1 MSPTSY
7 QLLHPAVWIS
17 NITPFNMAFQT
28 QIRIFACMKLLQC
41 LLFLLLLASLPLHA
55 QTGYKTPP
63 ADVAALV
70 DAPAAPQTVLS
81 PDGAWL
87 LVAAQPG
94 VPRIADLA
102 APELRLA
109 GYRINPAN
117 HNTSRSGYVTGLSLV
132 ETSTA
137 AIRPVSGLPPQPRIQ
152 NLSFSPD
159 GRLIAFTHDS
169 GSRLDLWVLTIRNG
183 RAAKLGSLAVN
194 NTLPGL
200 PYTWF
205 PDSRSLLVRAVRA
218 NAGAAPVR
226 NPVPDGP
233 VIQASSGDAAPVR
246 TYQDLLNDA
255 HDEALFRYYTT
266 SRLMRV
272 DLNGRAT
279 AIGEP
284 GIYSQVSV
292 SPDGRHILTTRILE
306 PFAYTVPA
314 SLFPSRTEVW
324 DATGNRVFLVTENPL
339 LDRIPI
345 AFNSTYEGR
354 RSIQWR
360 RDAPST
366 LFWVEAADGGDPR
379 RSADI
384 RDRAYLLASP
394 FTREPILVAEL
405 ATRFAGI
412 AWGDAQ
418 TALISETWRATRRV
432 KTWRLSPDQH
442 AQPRLLIDRNYEDRY
457 NDPGSPIVRDG
468 HLRITDG
475 RYLHMTG
482 AGGSPEG
489 DRPFLDRYDLE
500 TGETV
505 RLWRSEAPWYESV
518 VGIADEGVTAVITR
532 RETVDVP
539 ANLFRRNLVD
549 GTLTALTDIPH
560 PTPQYK
566 GVRTE
571 FITFQRVDG
580 VGLSGQLL
588 LPDGYTPDQG
598 TLPVVVWAY
607 PREFGS
613 ADAAGQV
620 TDSPFRFNAISYW
633 GPQFFVTQGYAVLN
647 NAAMPIV
654 AAEPGAEPNDTF
666 VEQLVANAQAAIDEL
681 VRRGVSDGKRLAV
694 GGHSYGAFMTANLLA
709 HSDLFRAGIARS
721 GAYNR
726 SLTPFGFQ
734 AEPRD
739 LWAAPETYIRMSPFF
754 HADRINEP
762 ILLIHGEADNNS
774 GTFPIQSERMYQA
787 LKGKGATARLVMLP
801 HESHGYRARESLHH
815 MLWEQLTWLDTYVK

>member
-1 MSPTSY
+1 MKPFVPTLS
-7 QLLHPAVWIS
+7 
-17 NITPFNMAFQT
+17 
-28 QIRIFACMKLLQC
+28 
-41 LLFLLLLASLPLHA
+41 LFLAALTAAVQLHA
-55 QTGYKTPP
+55 QPTYNTPP
-63 ADVAALV
+63 ASVAALV
-70 DAPAAPQTVLS
+70 DAPAAPQSLLS

-87 LVAAQPG
+87 LIAAQPG
-94 VPRIADLA
+94 VPTIADLA

-117 HNTSRSGYVTGLSLV
+117 HNTSRSGYSTGLSLV
-132 ETSTA
+132 ATA
-137 AIRPVSGLPPQPRIQ
+137 NADKRPVTGLPADARIQ

-159 GRLIAFTHDS
+159 SRLIAFTIDK

-183 RAAKLGSLAVN
+183 RAAKLGSVAVN
-194 NTLPGL
+194 NTLPGV
-200 PYTWF
+200 PFAWY
-205 PDSRSLLVRAVRA
+205 PDSRALLVRTVRV

-226 NPVPDGP
+226 NAVPTGP
-233 VIQASSGDAAPVR
+233 IIQETIGEAAPVR
-246 TYQDLLNDA
+246 TYQDLLANSQ
-255 HDEALFRYYTT
+255 DEALFLHYTT

-272 DLNGRAT
+272 ELNGRST
-279 AIGEP
+279 AIGEA
-284 GIYSQVSV
+284 GIFSQVAI
-292 SPDGRHILTTRILE
+292 SPDGRHILTTRIRE

-324 DATGNRVFLVTENPL
+324 DATGSRVFLVTENPL

-345 AFNSTYEGR
+345 AFNSTFEGR

-379 RSADI
+379 RPADI
-384 RDRAYLLASP
+384 RDRAYLLGAP
-394 FTREPILVAEL
+394 FTQEPVRLAEL
-405 ATRFAGI
+405 ATRFGGI
-412 AWGDAQ
+412 AWGDGQ
-418 TALISETWRATRRV
+418 TALISETWRANRRT
-432 KTWRLSPDQH
+432 KTWRVSPDQPD
-442 AQPRLLIDRNYEDRY
+442 QPAKQLFDRNYEDRY
-457 NDPGSPIVRDG
+457 NDPGSPVFRDG
-468 HLRITDG
+468 RLRITDG

-482 AGGSPEG
+482 AGASPEG

-500 TGETV
+500 TGETT
-505 RLWRSEAPWYESV
+505 RLWRSEAPYFESV
-518 VGIADEGVTAVITR
+518 VGFGEDATLVTR
-532 RETVDVP
+532 REAVDVP
-539 ANLFRRNLVD
+539 ANIFRRSLAD

-560 PTPQYK
+560 PTPQYT
-566 GVRTE
+566 GVQTE
-571 FITFQRVDG
+571 FITFTRADG

-588 LPDGYTPDQG
+588 LPEGYSAEQG
-598 TLPVVVWAY
+598 PLPVVIWAY
-607 PREFGS
+607 PREFAS

-620 TDSPFRFNAISYW
+620 SDSPYRFNAISYW

-654 AAEPGAEPNDTF
+654 AVEPGAEPNDTF
-666 VEQLVANAQAAIDEL
+666 IEQLVANAQAAIDEL

-709 HSDLFRAGIARS
+709 HSDLFKAGIARS

-774 GTFPIQSERMYQA
+774 GTFPIQSERMFQA
-787 LKGKGATARLVMLP
+787 LKGKGATAKLVMLP
-801 HESHGYRARESLHH
+801 HESHGYRARESLYH
-815 MLWEQLTWLDTYVK
+815 MLWEQLNWLETYVK

>member
-1 MSPTSY
+1 
-7 QLLHPAVWIS
+7 
-17 NITPFNMAFQT
+17 
-28 QIRIFACMKLLQC
+28 MKPIHTAL
-41 LLFLLLLASLPLHA
+41 LLLLAALTATATLQA
-55 QTGYKTPP
+55 QSTYNTPP
-63 ADVAALV
+63 ASVAALV
-70 DAPAAPQTVLS
+70 DAPAAPQSLLS

-87 LVAAQPG
+87 LITTQPG
-94 VPRIADLA
+94 VPTIADLA

-109 GYRINPAN
+109 GYRIQPAN
-117 HNTSRSGYVTGLSLV
+117 HNTSRSGYSTSLSLIATADASKRAVTGLPSN
-132 ETSTA
+132 A
-137 AIRPVSGLPPQPRIQ
+137 RIQ

-159 GRLIAFTHDS
+159 SRLLAFTIDT
-169 GSRLDLWVLTIRNG
+169 GMRLDLWVLTISNG
-183 RAAKLGSLAVN
+183 RAAKLGSAAVN
-194 NTLPGL
+194 NTLPGS
-200 PYTWF
+200 PFIWY
-205 PDSRSLLVRAVRA
+205 PDSRALLVRTVRA

-226 NPVPDGP
+226 NAVPTGP
-233 VIQASSGDAAPVR
+233 IIQETSGDAAPVR
-246 TYQDLLNDA
+246 TYQDLLADS
-255 HDEALFRYYTT
+255 HDEALFRYFTT

-272 DLNGRAT
+272 ELNGRAT
-279 AIGEP
+279 AIGEA
-284 GIYSQVSV
+284 GIFSQVAI

-324 DATGNRVFLVTENPL
+324 DATGSRVFLVTENPL

-345 AFNSTYEGR
+345 AFNSTHEGR

-379 RSADI
+379 RPADV
-384 RDRAYLLASP
+384 RDRTYLLASP
-394 FTREPILVAEL
+394 FTQEPVLLTEL

-412 AWGDAQ
+412 AWGDGQ
-418 TALISETWRATRRV
+418 TALISETWRVNRRT
-432 KTWRLSPDQH
+432 KTWRVSPDEP
-442 AQPRLLIDRNYEDRY
+442 AQPATLLIDRNYEDRY
-457 NDPGSPIVRDG
+457 KDPGSPLFRDG
-468 HLRITDG
+468 RLRISEG
-475 RYLHMTG
+475 RYVHMSG
-482 AGGSPEG
+482 AGASPEG
-489 DRPFLDRYDLE
+489 DRPFLDRFDLQ
-500 TGETV
+500 TGVTT
-505 RLWRSEAPWYESV
+505 RLWRSEAPYYESV
-518 VGIADEGVTAVITR
+518 VGFADDATLITR

-539 ANLFRRNLVD
+539 ANIFRRSLAD
-549 GTLTALTDIPH
+549 GQLSALTDIPH

-566 GVRTE
+566 GVQTE
-571 FITFQRVDG
+571 FITFTRADG

-588 LPDGYTPDQG
+588 LPEGYAPEQG
-598 TLPVVVWAY
+598 PLPVVIWAY
-607 PREFGS
+607 PREFAS

-620 TDSPFRFNAISYW
+620 TDSPYRFNAISYW

-654 AAEPGAEPNDTF
+654 AVEAGSEPNDTF

-709 HSDLFRAGIARS
+709 HSDLFKAGIARS

-739 LWAAPETYIRMSPFF
+739 LWQAPETYIRMSPFF

-774 GTFPIQSERMYQA
+774 GTFPIQSERMFQA
-787 LKGKGATARLVMLP
+787 LKGKGATAKLVMLP
-801 HESHGYRARESLHH
+801 HESHGYRARESLYH
-815 MLWEQLTWLDTYVK
+815 MLWEQLNWLDTYVK